1 MFNAGF
7 NILKRKKEKKKK
19 FKGPKLWHIFLR
31 FKISM
36 AVKKTPSKI
45 HKLKSETENLN
56 KISLLSTF
64 LETIF
69 CFCAASLHGPKNESE
84 WGRVV
89 VAQLAER
96 LLPILE
102 IRGSNP
108 KIANKVFWIS
118 VNCNSENTKIKK
130 KELTWNRFRPRQG
143 KICFCAN
150 CEKCGCG
157 GGEVVRALPHIQE
170 NSSSNPPSDKA
181 FSYFLPSFV
190 ECP

>member
-1 MFNAGF
+1 MQASIFS
-7 NILKRKKEKKKK
+7 KEKKKK
-19 FKGPKLWHIFLR
+19 FKGPKLWHIFFR

-36 AVKKTPSKI
+36 AVKKGPSKI
-45 HKLKSETENLN
+45 HKLKSET
-56 KISLLSTF
+56 KTWTKFI
-64 LETIF
+64 
-69 CFCAASLHGPKNESE
+69 CFCHFWKQFFAFAQRAYMGQRMKVN
-84 WGRVV
+84 GAVV
-89 VAQLAER
+89 LAQLAER
-96 LLPILE
+96 LLLILE

-157 GGEVVRALPHIQE
+157 GGEVVIDLPHIQE
-170 NSSSNPPSDKA
+170 NPSSNPPNTRA
-181 FSYFLPSFV
+181 FS
-190 ECP
+190 